1 MRRQIVYIPRVELEG
16 RCTGCRLCELT
27 CSMSHSGAFNP
38 DKARI
43 RVVTFDGGLDIPT
56 TCNQC
61 GLCLDRCPVNLIK
74 LNPKTGSIT
83 IDEEKCT
90 GCGVCIEWC
99 PIGAISLNPE
109 TSKAQKCDLCDGSP
123 ECVKYCPSKVLHM
136 LDTSS
141 SRSIDFKRRI
151 YAATLASNEQLLR
164 DYKYGD
170 SAIQSLIKISSK
182 VNIK

>member
-1 MRRQIVYIPRVELEG
+1 
-16 RCTGCRLCELT
+16 
-27 CSMSHSGAFNP
+27 
-38 DKARI
+38 
-43 RVVTFDGGLDIPT
+43 
-56 TCNQC
+56 
-61 GLCLDRCPVNLIK
+61 
-74 LNPKTGSIT
+74 TGSIT